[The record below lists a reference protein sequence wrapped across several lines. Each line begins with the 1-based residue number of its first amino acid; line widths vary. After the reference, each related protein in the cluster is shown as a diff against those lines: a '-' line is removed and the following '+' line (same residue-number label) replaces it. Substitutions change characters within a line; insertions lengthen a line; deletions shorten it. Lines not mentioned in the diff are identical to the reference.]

1 MKKKILSILLIAL
14 FIVPFGL
21 IAQEA
26 EDSPVD
32 IIIKKYGDEDGFTTV
47 VITEE
52 MFALFANLEN
62 KEESEDFNNLMKG
75 LQSIKIITVDN
86 SEHNKAKLNFYHS
99 LQEDLSAETYT
110 ELMSIKEKDHDI
122 KFFIRK
128 LKSGKIGEMI
138 MVSGGEGDNT
148 LISIQGEIDLNDM
161 SDISHSLGIK
171 GLEHLKEVEMHEK
184 EMEVHGLEMEK
195 MEKEMEKMEKEMEKQ
210 RKEMEKQMKEME
222 KQMKELEE
230 EKRK

>member
-1 MKKKILSILLIAL
+1 MKKKILSILLIA
-14 FIVPFGL
+14 IIIIPFGL
-21 IAQEA
+21 IAQ
-26 EDSPVD
+26 DSPID

-52 MFALFANLEN
+52 MFALFANIETD
-62 KEESEDFNNLMKG
+62 EESEDFNNVMKG
-75 LQSIKIITVDN
+75 LKSIKIITFDN
-86 SEHNKAKLNFYHS
+86 SEYEKAQLNFYMS
-99 LQEDLSAETYT
+99 LQEDLTSEEYT
-110 ELMSIKEKDHDI
+110 ELMSIKEKDQDV

-148 LISIQGEIDLNDM
+148 LISIQGELDLNDM
-161 SDISHSLGIK
+161 SDLSHSLGIK

-184 EMEVHGLEMEK
+184 EIK
-195 MEKEMEKMEKEMEKQ
+195 MHEKEMEKMQEEFEEQKKEMK
-210 RKEMEKQMKEME
+210 KQMKEME

>member
-1 MKKKILSILLIAL
+1 MKRKILSILLIAL
-14 FIVPFGL
+14 IVIPFGL
-21 IAQEA
+21 FAQE
-26 EDSPVD
+26 SPIDV
-32 IIIKKYGDEDGFTTV
+32 IIKKYGDEDGFTTV

-52 MFALFANLEN
+52 MFALFANIETDD
-62 KEESEDFNNLMKG
+62 EGEDFNNLMKG
-75 LQSIKIITVDN
+75 LSSIKIITFEDSAYKKV
-86 SEHNKAKLNFYHS
+86 KLNFYHS
-99 LQEDLSAETYT
+99 LQEDLTSEEYS
-110 ELMSIKEKDHDI
+110 ELMSIKEKDQDI

-148 LISIQGEIDLNDM
+148 LISIQGEIDLKDM
-161 SDISHSLGIK
+161 SELSHSLGIK

-184 EMEVHGLEMEK
+184 EMEEH
-195 MEKEMEKMEKEMEKQ
+195 EKEMEKMQQEFEKQ

-230 EKRK
+230 EKSK

>member
-1 MKKKILSILLIAL
+1 MKRKILSILLIAM
-14 FIVPFGL
+14 IIIPFGMF
-21 IAQEA
+21 AQEN
-26 EDSPVD
+26 PID
-32 IIIKKYGDEDGFTTV
+32 IIIKKYGDEDGFTTII
-47 VITEE
+47 ITEE
-52 MFALFANLEN
+52 MFSLFSNIETS
-62 KEESEDFNNLMKG
+62 EEGEDFNNLMKG
-75 LQSIKIITVDN
+75 LSSIKIITFDN
-86 SEHNKAKLNFYHS
+86 SEYKKAKLDFYKS
-99 LQEDLSAETYT
+99 LQEDLASEEYT
-110 ELMSIKEKDHDI
+110 ELMSIKEKDQNI

-161 SDISHSLGIK
+161 SKLSHSLGIK
-171 GLEHLKEVEMHEK
+171 GLEHLKEVEMHEE
-184 EMEVHGLEMEK
+184 EMEEH
-195 MEKEMEKMEKEMEKQ
+195 EKEMEKMQQEFEKQ

>member
-1 MKKKILSILLIAL
+1 MKKKILCILLISL

-21 IAQEA
+21 IAQE
-26 EDSPVD
+26 SPVD
-32 IIIKKYGDEDGFTTV
+32 IIIKKHSDEDGFTTV

-52 MFALFANLEN
+52 MFALFANIET
-62 KEESEDFNNLMKG
+62 EDEGEDFSKMMKG
-75 LQSIKIITVDN
+75 LKSIKIITFDN
-86 SEHNKAKLNFYHS
+86 SEYEKAQLNFYKS
-99 LQEDLSAETYT
+99 LQQDLSSEEYT
-110 ELMSIKEKDHDI
+110 ELMSIKEKDQDI
-122 KFFIRK
+122 KFYIRK
-128 LKSGKIGEMI
+128 LESGKIGEMI

-184 EMEVHGLEMEK
+184 EMEMHD
-195 MEKEMEKMEKEMEKQ
+195 KEMEKMHKEFEKQ
-210 RKEMEKQMKEME
+210 QKEMEKQMKEME